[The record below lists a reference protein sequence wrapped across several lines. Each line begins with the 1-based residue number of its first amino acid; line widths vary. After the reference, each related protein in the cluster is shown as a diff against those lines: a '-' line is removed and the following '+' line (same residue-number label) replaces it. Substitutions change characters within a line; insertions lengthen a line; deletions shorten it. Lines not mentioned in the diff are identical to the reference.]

1 MSENTRHE
9 ISKLQLVR
17 HTLTMLKTELEE
29 DFCNCKD
36 QWHDPST
43 GHILVEN
50 MKAFECVQE
59 EITRKINQLT
69 DEGGK

>member
-1 MSENTRHE
+1 MNIEGL
-9 ISKLQLVR
+9 KVAMQALK
-17 HTLTMLKTELEE
+17 MLKGELEE
-29 DFCNCKD
+29 EFYNCKD

-59 EITRKINQLT
+59 EINRKITQL
-69 DEGGK
+69 EELN